1 MIQIHTRS
9 LQPVFSGHWKSFFL
23 LSSGWSSGG
32 IKHQHKIKA
41 GWNWS
46 EGKKKTELHP
56 AAIVKPA
63 CDCNLC
69 ASLWDTCL
77 EKKTFL
83 LEVFW
88 HLLRNSAC
96 SQLLKLPCYIMENTR
111 STCFY
116 HKLTLISGNI
126 STSSKDWMLLWALM
140 VRNDFLEM
148 FWFNLIS
155 LSRRVKYSFLSEAAD
170 RCDLSA
176 SESDMCYICF
186 PGQAS
191 KVTPKAT

>member
-1 MIQIHTRS
+1 MRGRRKPSFTRLPLS
-9 LQPVFSGHWKSFFL
+9 NQPATVIFVRHSEIRAWK
-23 LSSGWSSGG
+23 
-32 IKHQHKIKA
+32 
-41 GWNWS
+41 
-46 EGKKKTELHP
+46 
-56 AAIVKPA
+56 
-63 CDCNLC
+63 
-69 ASLWDTCL
+69 
-77 EKKTFL
+77 KKTFL